1 MAVKR
6 HHRRHLRWHIVS
18 GVDTVRFVECCG
30 DAWVVGTR
38 VYQSQWMY
46 YDLVNESRYM
56 VGIVGWNRSSD
67 NSCYDDNHSSYV
79 AVALVRYD
87 VVDRI
92 VNIHV
97 DT

>member
-1 MAVKR
+1 
-6 HHRRHLRWHIVS
+6 
-18 GVDTVRFVECCG
+18 
-30 DAWVVGTR
+30 
-38 VYQSQWMY
+38 MY